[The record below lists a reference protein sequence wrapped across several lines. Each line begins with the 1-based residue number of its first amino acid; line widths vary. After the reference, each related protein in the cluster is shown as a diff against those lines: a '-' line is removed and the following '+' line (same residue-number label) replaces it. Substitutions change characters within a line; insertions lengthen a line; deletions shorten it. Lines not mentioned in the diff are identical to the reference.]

1 MRHNVRMK
9 KPFAFF
15 DGRFLSASDVAVP
28 LNDTGLVLG
37 AAVTEQLRTFSGRLF
52 HLDDHLKRLE
62 HSLEIV
68 GIDPG
73 YRRGQLANAA
83 ERLSGFNLSEIR
95 QRDDLGLCIFVTP
108 GPYPTLNDG
117 RAGDPLVCMHTYRLP
132 FRLWADKY
140 ESGVSLVTTNV
151 QQVSPSNWPPELKCR
166 SRMHYYLADRAAAA
180 KEPGA
185 RALLLDAD
193 GHALEASTANI
204 VLYYKDSGLIAPP
217 HEKVL
222 PGISLAA
229 LYELAE
235 SLGIPHQERDLSPD
249 DVARAD
255 EVLLTSTPYCLL
267 AVTKFNGQ
275 PVKGGQPG
283 EVFRKLIAA
292 WSEKV
297 GFGIIKQ
304 AKRFADR
311 NHFQ

>member
-9 KPFAFF
+9 KPFAFVN
-15 DGRFLSASDVAVP
+15 GRFLSASDVAVP

-52 HLDDHLKRLE
+52 HLDDHLKRLGR
-62 HSLEIV
+62 SLDIV

-73 YRRGQLANAA
+73 LGRGQLANAA

-108 GPYPTLNDG
+108 GPYPTLSDG
-117 RAGDPLVCMHTYRLP
+117 RAGDPLVCMHTYPLP
-132 FRLWADKY
+132 FKLWAEKY
-140 ESGVSLVTTNV
+140 ESGASLVTTDV
-151 QQVSPSNWPPELKCR
+151 QQVSPSSWPPALKCR
-166 SRMHYYLADRAAAA
+166 SRMHYYLADRAAAL
-180 KEPGA
+180 KEPGS

-193 GHALEASTANI
+193 GHVLEASTANV
-204 VLYYKDSGLIAPP
+204 VLYYEAEGLVAPP

-222 PGISLAA
+222 PGISLAV

-235 SLGIPHQERDLSPD
+235 SLGIPHQERELTPD

-255 EVLLTSTPYCLL
+255 EVLLTSTPFCLMP
-267 AVTKFNGQ
+267 VTRFNGQ
-275 PVKGGQPG
+275 PVTTGQPG
-283 EVFRKLIAA
+283 HVFRKLIAA

-297 GFGIIKQ
+297 GFDIAEQ
-304 AKRFADR
+304 AVRFAAR
-311 NHFQ
+311 NHSA